1 VQAQPTRSREQN
13 RTAARHILRDRLD
26 LLRATGALPGEQ
38 GSLNEVEGIQ
48 AEGKAAKKAELAKM
62 AGMYAKDELRAA
74 KVRQR
79 KADRAKKHR
88 KKKREEEEEEEGSAD
103 KEDRL

>member
-1 VQAQPTRSREQN
+1 
-13 RTAARHILRDRLD
+13 
-26 LLRATGALPGEQ
+26 
-38 GSLNEVEGIQ
+38 
-48 AEGKAAKKAELAKM
+48 M

>member
-1 VQAQPTRSREQN
+1 
-13 RTAARHILRDRLD
+13 
-26 LLRATGALPGEQ
+26 
-38 GSLNEVEGIQ
+38 
-48 AEGKAAKKAELAKM
+48 M

-88 KKKREEEEEEEGSAD
+88 KKKREEEEEEEEGSAD